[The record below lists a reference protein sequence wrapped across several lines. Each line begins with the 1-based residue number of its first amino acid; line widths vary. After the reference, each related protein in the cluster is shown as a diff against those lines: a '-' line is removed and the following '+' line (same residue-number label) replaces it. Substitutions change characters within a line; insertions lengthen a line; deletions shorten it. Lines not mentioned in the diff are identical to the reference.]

1 MEVLNLTDVDIK
13 IENIV
18 ASASIGKDID
28 LKEIESSNML
38 EGVSYNREQFPGLV
52 FKLKEPKTAALIFG
66 SGKLVCTGAKSI
78 DDSKLAIKR
87 TVDLMR
93 KVDTDI
99 PEEFEIKIQNI
110 VASANLE
117 STLNLEAVAL
127 ELEDT
132 EYEPEQFPG
141 LVYRLSDPK
150 VVLLLFGSGV
160 LLIKLVV
167 FDLDNVIIDGE
178 AIDEIGKLANVEDD
192 IAAITE
198 KAMQGEID
206 FETSIKDRVQLLEGT
221 SIEDIEKVADDL
233 PLMNGACKTIDCLK
247 EKDVDVAIISGS
259 FDVVADKVKDKLGV
273 ETVYTNSFTVED
285 GKLTGEV
292 TGPLVSGSKLD
303 VLKDHVEEAG
313 ITLDEVVAVGDGAND
328 ISMIESAGCG
338 IAFNAK
344 DSVKEIADIV
354 VDGKDLCKVL
364 DEILN
369 QLTTEEETE
378 TVDDEEAVEEV
389 EETEATEEAVEEE
402 AEEAVE
408 EEAEEA
414 VEEVEETE
422 DSEEAAEETEDAAET
437 EDKKEDKKEL
447 PKSEF
452 VLADTMEGVRKQ
464 KDEKEA
470 EISKVADEREEF
482 NKIAKEQRKI
492 RDELNASLK
501 ENLNK
506 AIEYRNERNEI
517 NKEVEAA
524 KKARNE
530 ANNKIKSL
538 EWSSGKRDKIKIENE
553 IKKIDKIIETR
564 VLDIKKENQLVKNA
578 NDLRKQL
585 MEIHEDES
593 VKTEAQELKKLSEE
607 EHEKVI
613 ALSEKAQEA
622 HEEMLTYFRKTDDI
636 RTAAD
641 EAHKKFI
648 EARKNASAKHEEFKA
663 ILSDIHVIN
672 KKLGSNKPK
681 KRKNDN
687 KGGSGSNKNREER
700 ERAEEIFAKFKQG
713 GKVSTEEILL
723 LQKYNIG

>member
-1 MEVLNLTDVDIK
+1 M
-13 IENIV
+13 
-18 ASASIGKDID
+18 
-28 LKEIESSNML
+28 
-38 EGVSYNREQFPGLV
+38 
-52 FKLKEPKTAALIFG
+52 
-66 SGKLVCTGAKSI
+66 
-78 DDSKLAIKR
+78 
-87 TVDLMR
+87 
-93 KVDTDI
+93 
-99 PEEFEIKIQNI
+99 
-110 VASANLE
+110 
-117 STLNLEAVAL
+117 
-127 ELEDT
+127 
-132 EYEPEQFPG
+132 
-141 LVYRLSDPK
+141 
-150 VVLLLFGSGV
+150 V

-178 AIDEIGKLANVEDD
+178 AIDEIGKLANVEDE
-192 IAAITE
+192 IAEITE

-206 FETSIKDRVQLLEGT
+206 FETSIKDRVKLLEGT
-221 SIEDIEKVADDL
+221 SIEEIEKVADEL
-233 PLMNGACKTIDCLK
+233 PLMPGAEETINALK
-247 EKDVDVAIISGS
+247 EKDLDVAIISGS
-259 FDVVADKVKDKLGV
+259 FDVVAEKVKDKLGV
-273 ETVYTNSFTVED
+273 DAVYTNSFTVED

-292 TGPLVSGSKLD
+292 TGPLVSGTKLD
-303 VLKDHVEEAG
+303 VLNDHVEKAG

-389 EETEATEEAVEEE
+389 EETEAT
-402 AEEAVE
+402 EEAVE

-530 ANNKIKSL
+530 ANNKIKNL
-538 EWSSGKRDKIKIENE
+538 EWNSGKRNKVKIENE

-593 VKTEAQELKKLSEE
+593 VKAEADELRKKSEE

-613 ALSEKAQEA
+613 ELSEKAQAA
-622 HEEMLTYFRKTDDI
+622 HEEMLKYFRKTDDI

-641 EAHKKFI
+641 EAHKNFV
-648 EARKNASAKHEEFKA
+648 EARRNASAKHEEFKD

-681 KRKNDN
+681 RRKSDN
-687 KGGSGSNKNREER
+687 KGSSGGNKNREEKQ
-700 ERAEEIFAKFKQG
+700 RAQEIFEKFKQG

>member
-1 MEVLNLTDVDIK
+1 M
-13 IENIV
+13 
-18 ASASIGKDID
+18 
-28 LKEIESSNML
+28 
-38 EGVSYNREQFPGLV
+38 
-52 FKLKEPKTAALIFG
+52 
-66 SGKLVCTGAKSI
+66 
-78 DDSKLAIKR
+78 
-87 TVDLMR
+87 
-93 KVDTDI
+93 
-99 PEEFEIKIQNI
+99 
-110 VASANLE
+110 
-117 STLNLEAVAL
+117 
-127 ELEDT
+127 
-132 EYEPEQFPG
+132 
-141 LVYRLSDPK
+141 
-150 VVLLLFGSGV
+150 V

-178 AIDEIGKLANVEDD
+178 AIDEIGKLANVEDE
-192 IAAITE
+192 IAEITE

-206 FETSIKDRVQLLEGT
+206 FETSIKDRVQLLEGI
-221 SIEDIEKVADDL
+221 SIEDIEKVADEL
-233 PLMNGACKTIDCLK
+233 PLMDGASETIARLK
-247 EKDVDVAIISGS
+247 DEDVDVAIISGS
-259 FDVVADKVKDKLGV
+259 FDIVAEKIKEKLGID
-273 ETVYTNSFTVED
+273 TVYTNSFTVED

-303 VLKDHVEEAG
+303 VLKDHVEKAG
-313 ITLDEVVAVGDGAND
+313 IALDEVIAVGDGAND

-344 DSVKEIADIV
+344 DSVKEIADII
-354 VDGKDLCKVL
+354 VDEKDLTKVL
-364 DEILN
+364 DEINN
-369 QLTTEEETE
+369 QLTTDDAEEETVE
-378 TVDDEEAVEEV
+378 IEEVEVTEDAVEVEEV
-389 EETEATEEAVEEE
+389 EVTGDGVE
-402 AEEAVE
+402 
-408 EEAEEA
+408 
-414 VEEVEETE
+414 VEEVVV
-422 DSEEAAEETEDAAET
+422 SEEADEAD
-437 EDKKEDKKEL
+437 DKKADKEL
-447 PKSEF
+447 PESDF

-470 EISKVADEREEF
+470 EISKIAEEREEY

-517 NKEVEAA
+517 NKAVEAA

-530 ANNKIKSL
+530 ANNKIKNL

-593 VKTEAQELKKLSEE
+593 VKGEAEELKKISEE

-613 ALSEKAQEA
+613 ALSEQAQEA
-622 HEEMLTYFRKTDDI
+622 HEEMLKYFRKTDDI

-641 EAHKKFI
+641 EAHKQFI

-663 ILSDIHVIN
+663 TLSDIHVIN

-681 KRKNDN
+681 RRKSDN
-687 KGGSGSNKNREER
+687 KGSSGANKNREEK
-700 ERAEEIFAKFKQG
+700 ERAEEIFEKFKNG

>member
-1 MEVLNLTDVDIK
+1 M
-13 IENIV
+13 
-18 ASASIGKDID
+18 
-28 LKEIESSNML
+28 
-38 EGVSYNREQFPGLV
+38 
-52 FKLKEPKTAALIFG
+52 
-66 SGKLVCTGAKSI
+66 
-78 DDSKLAIKR
+78 
-87 TVDLMR
+87 
-93 KVDTDI
+93 
-99 PEEFEIKIQNI
+99 
-110 VASANLE
+110 
-117 STLNLEAVAL
+117 
-127 ELEDT
+127 
-132 EYEPEQFPG
+132 
-141 LVYRLSDPK
+141 
-150 VVLLLFGSGV
+150 
-160 LLIKLVV
+160 IKLVV

-192 IAAITE
+192 IAEITE

-221 SIEDIEKVADDL
+221 SIEEIEKVAEDL
-233 PLMNGACKTIDCLK
+233 PLMPGACETVKCLK
-247 EKDVDVAIISGS
+247 DKGVDVAIISGS
-259 FDVVADKVKDKLGV
+259 FDVVADKVSDKLGV
-273 ETVYTNSFTVED
+273 DTVYTNSFTVED

-344 DSVKEIADIV
+344 DSVKEIADV
-354 VDGKDLCKVL
+354 VVEEKDLCKVL
-364 DEILN
+364 CEICN
-369 QLTTEEETE
+369 QLTTDDAEEETVE
-378 TVDDEEAVEEV
+378 EEV
-389 EETEATEEAVEEE
+389 EAQEAESDAETEEEVQEVEAEEEAAEDEVAEAEE
-402 AEEAVE
+402 AEEEADAPEETEEAEAE
-408 EEAEEA
+408 EEAPEE
-414 VEEVEETE
+414 
-422 DSEEAAEETEDAAET
+422 
-437 EDKKEDKKEL
+437 K
-447 PKSEF
+447 PEF

-470 EISKVADEREEF
+470 EIAKVAEEREEF
-482 NKIAKEQRKI
+482 NKTAREQRKI

-538 EWSSGKRDKIKIENE
+538 EWNSGKRNKVKIENE

-593 VKTEAQELKKLSEE
+593 VKAEADELRKQSEE

-613 ALSEKAQEA
+613 ELSEKAQAA
-622 HEEMLTYFRKTDDI
+622 HEEMLKYFRKTDDI

-641 EAHKKFI
+641 EAHKNFV
-648 EARKNASAKHEEFKA
+648 EARRNASAKHEEFKA

-681 KRKNDN
+681 RRKSDN
-687 KGGSGSNKNREER
+687 KGSSGGNKNREER
-700 ERAEEIFAKFKQG
+700 QRAQEIFDKFKQG

>member
-1 MEVLNLTDVDIK
+1 M
-13 IENIV
+13 
-18 ASASIGKDID
+18 
-28 LKEIESSNML
+28 
-38 EGVSYNREQFPGLV
+38 
-52 FKLKEPKTAALIFG
+52 
-66 SGKLVCTGAKSI
+66 
-78 DDSKLAIKR
+78 
-87 TVDLMR
+87 
-93 KVDTDI
+93 
-99 PEEFEIKIQNI
+99 
-110 VASANLE
+110 
-117 STLNLEAVAL
+117 
-127 ELEDT
+127 
-132 EYEPEQFPG
+132 
-141 LVYRLSDPK
+141 
-150 VVLLLFGSGV
+150 
-160 LLIKLVV
+160 IKLVV

-178 AIDEIGKLANVEDD
+178 AIDEIGKLANVEDE
-192 IAAITE
+192 IAEITE

-206 FETSIKDRVQLLEGT
+206 FETSIKDRVKLLEGT
-221 SIEDIEKVADDL
+221 SIEEIEKVADEL
-233 PLMNGACKTIDCLK
+233 PLMPGAEETINALK
-247 EKDVDVAIISGS
+247 EKDLDVAIISGS
-259 FDVVADKVKDKLGV
+259 FDVVAEKVKDKLGV
-273 ETVYTNSFTVED
+273 DAVYTNSFSVED

-303 VLKDHVEEAG
+303 VLKDHVEKAE
-313 ITLDEVVAVGDGAND
+313 ITLDDVVAVGDGAND

-354 VDGKDLCKVL
+354 VEEKDLTKVL
-364 DEILN
+364 DEIVN
-369 QLTTEEETE
+369 QLTTDDAETE
-378 TVDDEEAVEEV
+378 TV
-389 EETEATEEAVEEE
+389 EEE
-402 AEEAVE
+402 AQEAEEEVVEDAAE
-408 EEAEEA
+408 EEAQEA
-414 VEEVEETE
+414 EEEVV
-422 DSEEAAEETEDAAET
+422 EEAAEEEAQEEKPKKA
-437 EDKKEDKKEL
+437 DKGL
-447 PKSEF
+447 PKSDF

-470 EISKVADEREEF
+470 EISKVAEEREEY

-517 NKEVEAA
+517 NKAVEAA
-524 KKARNE
+524 KKARND
-530 ANNKIKSL
+530 ANNKIKNL

-585 MEIHEDES
+585 MDIHEDES
-593 VKTEAQELKKLSEE
+593 VKSEAQELKKLSEE

-613 ALSEKAQEA
+613 ELSEKAQTA
-622 HEEMLTYFRKTDDI
+622 HEEMLKYFRKTDDI

-672 KKLGSNKPK
+672 KKLGSNKPRR
-681 KRKNDN
+681 RKSEN
-687 KGGSGSNKNREER
+687 KSSSGGNKNREEK
-700 ERAEEIFAKFKQG
+700 ERAEEIFEKFKQG

>member
-1 MEVLNLTDVDIK
+1 V
-13 IENIV
+13 
-18 ASASIGKDID
+18 
-28 LKEIESSNML
+28 
-38 EGVSYNREQFPGLV
+38 
-52 FKLKEPKTAALIFG
+52 
-66 SGKLVCTGAKSI
+66 
-78 DDSKLAIKR
+78 
-87 TVDLMR
+87 
-93 KVDTDI
+93 
-99 PEEFEIKIQNI
+99 
-110 VASANLE
+110 
-117 STLNLEAVAL
+117 
-127 ELEDT
+127 
-132 EYEPEQFPG
+132 
-141 LVYRLSDPK
+141 
-150 VVLLLFGSGV
+150 V

-178 AIDEIGKLANVEDD
+178 AIDEIGKLANVEED

-221 SIEDIEKVADDL
+221 SIEDIEKVADEL
-233 PLMNGACKTIDCLK
+233 PLMPGACKTIKCLK
-247 EKDVDVAIISGS
+247 DKDVDVAIISGS

-273 ETVYTNSFTVED
+273 DTVYTNSFTVED

-292 TGPLVSGSKLD
+292 TGPLVSGTKLD

-344 DSVKEIADIV
+344 DSVKEIADVV
-354 VDGKDLCKVL
+354 VDEKDLCKVL
-364 DEILN
+364 CEILN
-369 QLTTEEETE
+369 QLTTDDAETE
-378 TVDDEEAVEEV
+378 TVEEEAQ
-389 EETEATEEAVEEE
+389 E
-402 AEEAVE
+402 AEEAETVE
-408 EEAEEA
+408 AEAEETA
-414 VEEVEETE
+414 
-422 DSEEAAEETEDAAET
+422 DAETEDAEEAKEAEKA
-437 EDKKEDKKEL
+437 EDKKADKGL
-447 PKSEF
+447 PKSDF

-517 NKEVEAA
+517 NKQVEEA

-593 VKTEAQELKKLSEE
+593 VKGEAQELKKVSEE

-613 ALSEKAQEA
+613 TLSEKAQAA

-687 KGGSGSNKNREER
+687 KPSGGANKNREEK

>member
-1 MEVLNLTDVDIK
+1 M
-13 IENIV
+13 
-18 ASASIGKDID
+18 
-28 LKEIESSNML
+28 
-38 EGVSYNREQFPGLV
+38 
-52 FKLKEPKTAALIFG
+52 
-66 SGKLVCTGAKSI
+66 
-78 DDSKLAIKR
+78 
-87 TVDLMR
+87 
-93 KVDTDI
+93 
-99 PEEFEIKIQNI
+99 
-110 VASANLE
+110 
-117 STLNLEAVAL
+117 
-127 ELEDT
+127 
-132 EYEPEQFPG
+132 
-141 LVYRLSDPK
+141 
-150 VVLLLFGSGV
+150 V

-178 AIDEIGKLANVEDD
+178 AIDEIGKLANVEED
-192 IAAITE
+192 IAEITE

-221 SIEDIEKVADDL
+221 SIEDIEKVAEDL
-233 PLMNGACKTIDCLK
+233 PLMPGACKTINCLK
-247 EKDVDVAIISGS
+247 DKDVDVAIISGS
-259 FDVVADKVKDKLGV
+259 FDVVADKIKDKLGV

-292 TGPLVSGSKLD
+292 TGPLVSRSKLD

-354 VDGKDLCKVL
+354 VEEKDLCKVL
-364 DEILN
+364 CEILN

-378 TVDDEEAVEEV
+378 AVDDEETEDAVEAEDAV
-389 EETEATEEAVEEE
+389 EETEAEEVDETEASEE
-402 AEEAVE
+402 AETTE
-408 EEAEEA
+408 ESEES
-414 VEEVEETE
+414 EEVEEAE
-422 DSEEAAEETEDAAET
+422 ASEEAETAEETEEVEEAEAAES
-437 EDKKEDKKEL
+437 EDKKENKKEL
-447 PKSEF
+447 PKSDF

-482 NKIAKEQRKI
+482 NRIAKEQRKI

-506 AIEYRNERNEI
+506 AIEFRNERNEI
-517 NKEVEAA
+517 NKQVEAA

-530 ANNKIKSL
+530 ANNKIKNL

-613 ALSEKAQEA
+613 TLSEKAQEA

-681 KRKNDN
+681 KRKSDN
-687 KGGSGSNKNREER
+687 KGGAGANKNREEK

>member
-1 MEVLNLTDVDIK
+1 M
-13 IENIV
+13 
-18 ASASIGKDID
+18 
-28 LKEIESSNML
+28 
-38 EGVSYNREQFPGLV
+38 
-52 FKLKEPKTAALIFG
+52 
-66 SGKLVCTGAKSI
+66 
-78 DDSKLAIKR
+78 
-87 TVDLMR
+87 
-93 KVDTDI
+93 
-99 PEEFEIKIQNI
+99 
-110 VASANLE
+110 
-117 STLNLEAVAL
+117 
-127 ELEDT
+127 
-132 EYEPEQFPG
+132 
-141 LVYRLSDPK
+141 
-150 VVLLLFGSGV
+150 V

-178 AIDEIGKLANVEDD
+178 AIDEIGKLANVEDE
-192 IAAITE
+192 IAEITE

-206 FETSIKDRVQLLEGT
+206 FETSIKDRVKLLEGT
-221 SIEDIEKVADDL
+221 SIEEIEKVADEL
-233 PLMNGACKTIDCLK
+233 PLMPGAEETINTLK
-247 EKDVDVAIISGS
+247 EKDLDVAIISGS
-259 FDVVADKVKDKLGV
+259 FDVVAEKVKDKLGV
-273 ETVYTNSFTVED
+273 DAVYTNSFSVED

-303 VLKDHVEEAG
+303 VLKDHVEKAE
-313 ITLDEVVAVGDGAND
+313 ITLDDVVAVGDGAND

-354 VDGKDLCKVL
+354 VEEKDLTKVL
-364 DEILN
+364 DEIVN
-369 QLTTEEETE
+369 QLTTDDAETE
-378 TVDDEEAVEEV
+378 TV
-389 EETEATEEAVEEE
+389 EEE
-402 AEEAVE
+402 AQ
-408 EEAEEA
+408 EAEEEKPKKA
-414 VEEVEETE
+414 
-422 DSEEAAEETEDAAET
+422 
-437 EDKKEDKKEL
+437 DKGL
-447 PKSEF
+447 PKSDF

-517 NKEVEAA
+517 NKQVEEA

-538 EWSSGKRDKIKIENE
+538 EWSSGKRNKIKIENE

-593 VKTEAQELKKLSEE
+593 VKNEAQELKKLSEE

-613 ALSEKAQEA
+613 ALSEQAQAA

-687 KGGSGSNKNREER
+687 KSSGGSNKNREEKQ
-700 ERAEEIFAKFKQG
+700 RAEEIFEKFKNG

>member
-1 MEVLNLTDVDIK
+1 M
-13 IENIV
+13 
-18 ASASIGKDID
+18 
-28 LKEIESSNML
+28 
-38 EGVSYNREQFPGLV
+38 
-52 FKLKEPKTAALIFG
+52 
-66 SGKLVCTGAKSI
+66 
-78 DDSKLAIKR
+78 
-87 TVDLMR
+87 
-93 KVDTDI
+93 
-99 PEEFEIKIQNI
+99 
-110 VASANLE
+110 
-117 STLNLEAVAL
+117 
-127 ELEDT
+127 
-132 EYEPEQFPG
+132 
-141 LVYRLSDPK
+141 
-150 VVLLLFGSGV
+150 
-160 LLIKLVV
+160 IKLVV

-192 IAAITE
+192 IAEITE

-221 SIEDIEKVADDL
+221 SIEDIEKLADDL
-233 PLMNGACKTIDCLK
+233 PLMAGAEETINGLK
-247 EKDVDVAIISGS
+247 ENDIDVAIISGS
-259 FDVVADKVKDKLGV
+259 FDVVAEKVQEKLGV
-273 ETVYTNSFTVED
+273 DTVYTNSFTVED

-313 ITLDEVVAVGDGAND
+313 IALEDVVAVGDGAND

-344 DSVKEIADIV
+344 DSVKEIADVV
-354 VDGKDLCKVL
+354 VDEKDLTKVL

-369 QLTTEEETE
+369 QLTTDEAEEETVE
-378 TVDDEEAVEEV
+378 DEQEEAQEAEEEV
-389 EETEATEEAVEEE
+389 AE

-408 EEAEEA
+408 EDAEEEEA
-414 VEEVEETE
+414 PEDAEEVEEAE
-422 DSEEAAEETEDAAET
+422 EEPAEEEAP
-437 EDKKEDKKEL
+437 KK
-447 PKSEF
+447 EF

-470 EISKVADEREEF
+470 EISIVADEREEF
-482 NKIAKEQRKI
+482 NKIAREQRKI

-517 NKEVEAA
+517 NKQVEEA

-530 ANNKIKSL
+530 ANAKIKNL
-538 EWSSGKRDKIKIENE
+538 EWNSGKRNKIKIENE

-585 MEIHEDES
+585 MEIHEDEAA
-593 VKTEAQELKKLSEE
+593 KGEAEELKKVSEE

-613 ALSEKAQEA
+613 ELSEKAQAA
-622 HEEMLTYFRKTDDI
+622 HEEMLKYFRKTDDI

-648 EARKNASAKHEEFKA
+648 EARRNASEKHEEFKA

-681 KRKNDN
+681 RRKSDN
-687 KGGSGSNKNREER
+687 KGSSGANKNREEKQ
-700 ERAEEIFAKFKQG
+700 RAEEIFEKFKQG

-723 LQKYNIG
+723 LQKYNIR

>member
-1 MEVLNLTDVDIK
+1 M
-13 IENIV
+13 
-18 ASASIGKDID
+18 
-28 LKEIESSNML
+28 
-38 EGVSYNREQFPGLV
+38 
-52 FKLKEPKTAALIFG
+52 
-66 SGKLVCTGAKSI
+66 
-78 DDSKLAIKR
+78 
-87 TVDLMR
+87 
-93 KVDTDI
+93 
-99 PEEFEIKIQNI
+99 
-110 VASANLE
+110 
-117 STLNLEAVAL
+117 
-127 ELEDT
+127 
-132 EYEPEQFPG
+132 
-141 LVYRLSDPK
+141 
-150 VVLLLFGSGV
+150 
-160 LLIKLVV
+160 IKLVV

-192 IAAITE
+192 IAEITE

-233 PLMNGACKTIDCLK
+233 PLMPGACKTIKCLK
-247 EKDVDVAIISGS
+247 DKGVDVAIISGS
-259 FDVVADKVKDKLGV
+259 FDVVADKVTDKLGV
-273 ETVYTNSFTVED
+273 DTVYTNSFTVED

-354 VDGKDLCKVL
+354 VEEKDLCKVL
-364 DEILN
+364 CEIID
-369 QLTTEEETE
+369 QLTTDDAEEET
-378 TVDDEEAVEEV
+378 VEEV
-389 EETEATEEAVEEE
+389 EAQEAEDVAEEEVQDAEAVEDEAETEEAAEEEE
-402 AEEAVE
+402 AEEA
-408 EEAEEA
+408 
-414 VEEVEETE
+414 EV
-422 DSEEAAEETEDAAET
+422 EEAAEEDEAEDAAE
-437 EDKKEDKKEL
+437 EAEEEK
-447 PKSEF
+447 PEF
-452 VLADTMEGVRKQ
+452 VLADTIEGVRKQ

-470 EISKVADEREEF
+470 EIAKVAEEREEF
-482 NKIAKEQRKI
+482 NKTAREQRKI

-524 KKARNE
+524 KKARND

-538 EWSSGKRDKIKIENE
+538 EWNSGKRNKVKIENE

-593 VKTEAQELKKLSEE
+593 VKAEADELRKKSEE

-613 ALSEKAQEA
+613 ELSEKAQAA
-622 HEEMLTYFRKTDDI
+622 HEEMLKYFRKTDDI

-641 EAHKKFI
+641 EAHKNFI
-648 EARKNASAKHEEFKA
+648 EARRNASAKHEEFKE

-681 KRKNDN
+681 RRKSDN
-687 KGGSGSNKNREER
+687 KGSSGSNKNREEKQ
-700 ERAEEIFAKFKQG
+700 RAQEIFEKFKQG

>member
-1 MEVLNLTDVDIK
+1 M
-13 IENIV
+13 
-18 ASASIGKDID
+18 
-28 LKEIESSNML
+28 
-38 EGVSYNREQFPGLV
+38 
-52 FKLKEPKTAALIFG
+52 
-66 SGKLVCTGAKSI
+66 
-78 DDSKLAIKR
+78 
-87 TVDLMR
+87 
-93 KVDTDI
+93 
-99 PEEFEIKIQNI
+99 
-110 VASANLE
+110 
-117 STLNLEAVAL
+117 
-127 ELEDT
+127 
-132 EYEPEQFPG
+132 
-141 LVYRLSDPK
+141 
-150 VVLLLFGSGV
+150 
-160 LLIKLVV
+160 IKLVV

-221 SIEDIEKVADDL
+221 SIEDIEKLADEL
-233 PLMNGACKTIDCLK
+233 PLMPGACKTINCLK

-273 ETVYTNSFTVED
+273 DTVYTNSFTVED

-292 TGPLVSGSKLD
+292 TGPLVSGNKLD
-303 VLKDHVEEAG
+303 VLKDHVEKAG
-313 ITLDEVVAVGDGAND
+313 IALENVVAVGDGAND

-344 DSVKEIADIV
+344 DSVKEIADV
-354 VDGKDLCKVL
+354 VVEEKDLCKVL
-364 DEILN
+364 CEILN
-369 QLTTEEETE
+369 QLTTE
-378 TVDDEEAVEEV
+378 TVEDEIEEATEEEASEEEV
-389 EETEATEEAVEEE
+389 VAEAAEEEATEEAVEEE
-402 AEEAVE
+402 ATEEVADETVE
-408 EEAEEA
+408 EEASEEEA
-414 VEEVEETE
+414 TEEVAEEEAT
-422 DSEEAAEETEDAAET
+422 EEAAEEEAP
-437 EDKKEDKKEL
+437 KE
-447 PKSEF
+447 EF
-452 VLADTMEGVRKQ
+452 VLADTMEGVRRQ

-470 EISKVADEREEF
+470 EIAKVAEEREEF
-482 NKIAKEQRKI
+482 NKTAREQRKI

-506 AIEYRNERNEI
+506 AIEFRNERNEI
-517 NKEVEAA
+517 NKQVEEA

-530 ANNKIKSL
+530 ANAKIKNL
-538 EWSSGKRDKIKIENE
+538 EWNSGKRNKIKIENE

-585 MEIHEDES
+585 MEIHEDEAA
-593 VKTEAQELKKLSEE
+593 KGEAEELKKVSEE

-613 ALSEKAQEA
+613 ELSEKAQAA
-622 HEEMLTYFRKTDDI
+622 HEEMLKYFRKTDDI

-648 EARKNASAKHEEFKA
+648 EARRNASEKHEEFKA

-681 KRKNDN
+681 RRKSDN
-687 KGGSGSNKNREER
+687 KGSSGSNKNREER
-700 ERAEEIFAKFKQG
+700 QRAQEIFEKFKQG

>member
-1 MEVLNLTDVDIK
+1 M
-13 IENIV
+13 
-18 ASASIGKDID
+18 
-28 LKEIESSNML
+28 
-38 EGVSYNREQFPGLV
+38 
-52 FKLKEPKTAALIFG
+52 
-66 SGKLVCTGAKSI
+66 
-78 DDSKLAIKR
+78 
-87 TVDLMR
+87 
-93 KVDTDI
+93 
-99 PEEFEIKIQNI
+99 
-110 VASANLE
+110 
-117 STLNLEAVAL
+117 
-127 ELEDT
+127 
-132 EYEPEQFPG
+132 
-141 LVYRLSDPK
+141 
-150 VVLLLFGSGV
+150 
-160 LLIKLVV
+160 IKLVV

-178 AIDEIGKLANVEDD
+178 AIDEIGKLANVEEE
-192 IAAITE
+192 IAEITE

-233 PLMNGACKTIDCLK
+233 PLMPGACKTINCLK

-273 ETVYTNSFTVED
+273 DTVYTNSFTVED

-292 TGPLVSGSKLD
+292 TGPLVSGNKLD
-303 VLKDHVEEAG
+303 VLKDHVEKAG
-313 ITLDEVVAVGDGAND
+313 IALENVVAVGDGAND

-354 VDGKDLCKVL
+354 VEEKDLCKVL

-369 QLTTEEETE
+369 QLTTE
-378 TVDDEEAVEEV
+378 TVEDEIEEATEEEASEEEV
-389 EETEATEEAVEEE
+389 VAEAAEEEATEEAVEEE
-402 AEEAVE
+402 ATEEVADETVE
-408 EEAEEA
+408 EEASEEEA
-414 VEEVEETE
+414 TEEVAEEEAT
-422 DSEEAAEETEDAAET
+422 EEAAEEAP
-437 EDKKEDKKEL
+437 KE
-447 PKSEF
+447 EF
-452 VLADTMEGVRKQ
+452 VLADTMEGVRRQ

-470 EISKVADEREEF
+470 EIAKVAEEREEF
-482 NKIAKEQRKI
+482 NKTAREQRKI

-506 AIEYRNERNEI
+506 AIEFRNERNEI
-517 NKEVEAA
+517 NKQVEEA

-530 ANNKIKSL
+530 ANAKIKSL
-538 EWSSGKRDKIKIENE
+538 EWNSGKRNKIKIENE

-585 MEIHEDES
+585 MEIHEDEAA
-593 VKTEAQELKKLSEE
+593 KGEAEELKKVSEE
-607 EHEKVI
+607 QHEKVI
-613 ALSEKAQEA
+613 ELSEKAQAA
-622 HEEMLTYFRKTDDI
+622 HEEMLKYFRKTDDI

-648 EARKNASAKHEEFKA
+648 EARRNASEKHEEFKA

-681 KRKNDN
+681 RRKSDN
-687 KGGSGSNKNREER
+687 KGSSGSNKNREER
-700 ERAEEIFAKFKQG
+700 QRAQEIFEKFKQG

>member
-1 MEVLNLTDVDIK
+1 M
-13 IENIV
+13 
-18 ASASIGKDID
+18 
-28 LKEIESSNML
+28 
-38 EGVSYNREQFPGLV
+38 
-52 FKLKEPKTAALIFG
+52 
-66 SGKLVCTGAKSI
+66 
-78 DDSKLAIKR
+78 
-87 TVDLMR
+87 
-93 KVDTDI
+93 
-99 PEEFEIKIQNI
+99 
-110 VASANLE
+110 
-117 STLNLEAVAL
+117 
-127 ELEDT
+127 
-132 EYEPEQFPG
+132 
-141 LVYRLSDPK
+141 
-150 VVLLLFGSGV
+150 
-160 LLIKLVV
+160 IKLVV

-233 PLMNGACKTIDCLK
+233 PLMNGACKTIECLK

-273 ETVYTNSFTVED
+273 DTVYTNSFTVED

-292 TGPLVSGSKLD
+292 TGPLVSGTKLD
-303 VLKDHVEEAG
+303 VLKDHVEKAG

-344 DSVKEIADIV
+344 DSVKEIADV
-354 VDGKDLCKVL
+354 VVEEKDLCKVL
-364 DEILN
+364 SEICN
-369 QLTTEEETE
+369 QLTTDDAEEETVE
-378 TVDDEEAVEEV
+378 EEV
-389 EETEATEEAVEEE
+389 EAQEAEDDAETE
-402 AEEAVE
+402 
-408 EEAEEA
+408 
-414 VEEVEETE
+414 EEVQEVEAAE
-422 DSEEAAEETEDAAET
+422 EEAAEEEAEA
-437 EDKKEDKKEL
+437 EEAEEEPAEEEAPAEK
-447 PKSEF
+447 PEF

-470 EISKVADEREEF
+470 EIAKVAEEREEF
-482 NKIAKEQRKI
+482 NKIAREQRKI

-517 NKEVEAA
+517 NKEVETA

-530 ANNKIKSL
+530 ANNKIKNL
-538 EWSSGKRDKIKIENE
+538 EWNSGKRNKVKIENE

-593 VKTEAQELKKLSEE
+593 VKAEADELRKKSEE

-613 ALSEKAQEA
+613 ELSEKAQAA
-622 HEEMLTYFRKTDDI
+622 HEEMLKYFRKTDDI

-641 EAHKKFI
+641 EAHKNFV
-648 EARKNASAKHEEFKA
+648 EARRNASAKHEEFKE

-681 KRKNDN
+681 RRKSDN
-687 KGGSGSNKNREER
+687 KGSSGGNKNREEKQ
-700 ERAEEIFAKFKQG
+700 RAQEIFEKFKQG

>member
-1 MEVLNLTDVDIK
+1 M
-13 IENIV
+13 
-18 ASASIGKDID
+18 
-28 LKEIESSNML
+28 
-38 EGVSYNREQFPGLV
+38 
-52 FKLKEPKTAALIFG
+52 
-66 SGKLVCTGAKSI
+66 
-78 DDSKLAIKR
+78 
-87 TVDLMR
+87 
-93 KVDTDI
+93 
-99 PEEFEIKIQNI
+99 
-110 VASANLE
+110 
-117 STLNLEAVAL
+117 
-127 ELEDT
+127 
-132 EYEPEQFPG
+132 
-141 LVYRLSDPK
+141 
-150 VVLLLFGSGV
+150 V

-221 SIEDIEKVADDL
+221 SIEDIEKVADEL
-233 PLMNGACKTIDCLK
+233 PLMPGACKTIKCLK
-247 EKDVDVAIISGS
+247 DKDVDVAIISGS

-273 ETVYTNSFTVED
+273 DTVYTNSFTVED

-292 TGPLVSGSKLD
+292 TGPLVSGTKLD

-344 DSVKEIADIV
+344 DSVKEIADVV
-354 VDGKDLCKVL
+354 VDEKDLCKVL
-364 DEILN
+364 CEILN
-369 QLTTEEETE
+369 QLTTDDAETE
-378 TVDDEEAVEEV
+378 T
-389 EETEATEEAVEEE
+389 VEEE
-402 AEEAVE
+402 AEEAETVE
-408 EEAEEA
+408 AEAEETA
-414 VEEVEETE
+414 
-422 DSEEAAEETEDAAET
+422 DAETEDAEEAKEAEKA
-437 EDKKEDKKEL
+437 EDKKADKGL
-447 PKSEF
+447 PKSDF

-517 NKEVEAA
+517 NKQVEEA

-593 VKTEAQELKKLSEE
+593 VKGEAQELKKLSEE

-613 ALSEKAQEA
+613 TLSEKAQAA

-672 KKLGSNKPK
+672 KKLGSNKPR

-687 KGGSGSNKNREER
+687 KPSGGANKNREEK

>member
-1 MEVLNLTDVDIK
+1 M
-13 IENIV
+13 
-18 ASASIGKDID
+18 
-28 LKEIESSNML
+28 
-38 EGVSYNREQFPGLV
+38 
-52 FKLKEPKTAALIFG
+52 
-66 SGKLVCTGAKSI
+66 
-78 DDSKLAIKR
+78 
-87 TVDLMR
+87 
-93 KVDTDI
+93 
-99 PEEFEIKIQNI
+99 
-110 VASANLE
+110 
-117 STLNLEAVAL
+117 
-127 ELEDT
+127 
-132 EYEPEQFPG
+132 
-141 LVYRLSDPK
+141 
-150 VVLLLFGSGV
+150 V

-178 AIDEIGKLANVEDD
+178 AIDEIGKLANVEED
-192 IAAITE
+192 IAEITE

-221 SIEDIEKVADDL
+221 SIEDIEKVACDL
-233 PLMNGACKTIDCLK
+233 PLMPGAEKTIKCLK
-247 EKDVDVAIISGS
+247 DKDVDVAIISGS
-259 FDVVADKVKDKLGV
+259 FDVVADKIKDKLGV

-344 DSVKEIADIV
+344 DSVKEIADV
-354 VDGKDLCKVL
+354 VIEEKDLCKVL
-364 DEILN
+364 CEILN
-369 QLTTEEETE
+369 QLTTDDAETE
-378 TVDDEEAVEEV
+378 TVEEENAEEAEAVEAETEEV
-389 EETEATEEAVEEE
+389 EEAEAEPDVEEEVAEETEAEEVEEAEPAEEEADAEE
-402 AEEAVE
+402 AEE
-408 EEAEEA
+408 
-414 VEEVEETE
+414 
-422 DSEEAAEETEDAAET
+422 EAAQEEKPKKAKSKKA
-437 EDKKEDKKEL
+437 DKGL
-447 PKSEF
+447 PKSNF

-470 EISKVADEREEF
+470 EISKVADEREEY
-482 NKIAKEQRKI
+482 NRIAKEQRKI

-517 NKEVEAA
+517 NKAVEAA
-524 KKARNE
+524 KKARND
-530 ANNKIKSL
+530 ANNKIKNL

-593 VKTEAQELKKLSEE
+593 VKNEAQELKKLSEE

-613 ALSEKAQEA
+613 ELSEKAQAA

-648 EARKNASAKHEEFKA
+648 EARKNASAKHEEFKV

-681 KRKNDN
+681 RRKSDN
-687 KGGSGSNKNREER
+687 KSSGGANKNREEK
-700 ERAEEIFAKFKQG
+700 ERAEEIFEKFKQG

>member
-1 MEVLNLTDVDIK
+1 
-13 IENIV
+13 
-18 ASASIGKDID
+18 
-28 LKEIESSNML
+28 
-38 EGVSYNREQFPGLV
+38 
-52 FKLKEPKTAALIFG
+52 
-66 SGKLVCTGAKSI
+66 
-78 DDSKLAIKR
+78 
-87 TVDLMR
+87 
-93 KVDTDI
+93 
-99 PEEFEIKIQNI
+99 
-110 VASANLE
+110 
-117 STLNLEAVAL
+117 
-127 ELEDT
+127 
-132 EYEPEQFPG
+132 
-141 LVYRLSDPK
+141 
-150 VVLLLFGSGV
+150 
-160 LLIKLVV
+160 
-167 FDLDNVIIDGE
+167 
-178 AIDEIGKLANVEDD
+178 
-192 IAAITE
+192 
-198 KAMQGEID
+198 MQGEID

-221 SIEDIEKVADDL
+221 SIEEIQKVASEL
-233 PLMNGACKTIDCLK
+233 PLMPGAEKTINDLK
-247 EKDVDVAIISGS
+247 ENDVDVAIISGS
-259 FDVVADKVKDKLGV
+259 FDVVADEIKDKLGV

-303 VLKDHVEEAG
+303 VLKDHVENAG
-313 ITLDEVVAVGDGAND
+313 IALDEVVAVGDGAND

-344 DSVKEIADIV
+344 DSVKEIADV
-354 VDGKDLCKVL
+354 VVEEKDLTKVL

-369 QLTTEEETE
+369 QLTTDDAEEETVE
-378 TVDDEEAVEEV
+378 EVEDEASEEAEAVEEV
-389 EETEATEEAVEEE
+389 AEAEAEVEEDEAEEAADEEEAEEEASEEE
-402 AEEAVE
+402 AEEAAE
-408 EEAEEA
+408 EEAE
-414 VEEVEETE
+414 T
-422 DSEEAAEETEDAAET
+422 EEA
-437 EDKKEDKKEL
+437 
-447 PKSEF
+447 PKHEF

-482 NKIAKEQRKI
+482 NKIAREQRKI
-492 RDELNASLK
+492 RDELNSSLK

-506 AIEYRNERNEI
+506 AIEFRNERNEI

-524 KKARNE
+524 KKARND

-538 EWSSGKRDKIKIENE
+538 EWNSGKRNKVRIENE

-593 VKTEAQELKKLSEE
+593 VKAEADELKKVSEQ

-613 ALSEKAQEA
+613 ELSEKAQAA
-622 HEEMLTYFRKTDDI
+622 HEEMLKYFRKTDDI

-648 EARKNASAKHEEFKA
+648 EARRNASDKHEEFKT

-681 KRKNDN
+681 RRKSDN
-687 KGGSGSNKNREER
+687 KGSSGANKNREEKQ
-700 ERAEEIFAKFKQG
+700 RAQEIFEKFKQG

>member
-1 MEVLNLTDVDIK
+1 M
-13 IENIV
+13 
-18 ASASIGKDID
+18 
-28 LKEIESSNML
+28 
-38 EGVSYNREQFPGLV
+38 
-52 FKLKEPKTAALIFG
+52 
-66 SGKLVCTGAKSI
+66 
-78 DDSKLAIKR
+78 
-87 TVDLMR
+87 
-93 KVDTDI
+93 
-99 PEEFEIKIQNI
+99 
-110 VASANLE
+110 
-117 STLNLEAVAL
+117 
-127 ELEDT
+127 
-132 EYEPEQFPG
+132 
-141 LVYRLSDPK
+141 
-150 VVLLLFGSGV
+150 V

-178 AIDEIGKLANVEDD
+178 AIDEIGKLANVEDE
-192 IAAITE
+192 IAEITE

-206 FETSIKDRVQLLEGT
+206 FETSIKDRVKLLEGT
-221 SIEDIEKVADDL
+221 SIEEIEKVADEL
-233 PLMNGACKTIDCLK
+233 PLMPGAEETINTLK
-247 EKDVDVAIISGS
+247 EKDLDVAIISGS
-259 FDVVADKVKDKLGV
+259 FDVVAEKIKDKLGV
-273 ETVYTNSFTVED
+273 DAVYTNSFSVED

-303 VLKDHVEEAG
+303 VLNDHVEKAG
-313 ITLDEVVAVGDGAND
+313 ITLDDVVAVGDGAND

-354 VDGKDLCKVL
+354 VEEKDLTKVL
-364 DEILN
+364 DEIVN
-369 QLTTEEETE
+369 QLTTDDAETE
-378 TVDDEEAVEEV
+378 TV
-389 EETEATEEAVEEE
+389 EEE
-402 AEEAVE
+402 AQ
-408 EEAEEA
+408 EAEE
-414 VEEVEETE
+414 EVV
-422 DSEEAAEETEDAAET
+422 EEAAEEEAQEAENAEDAEEEVVEEAAE
-437 EDKKEDKKEL
+437 EESQEAEEEKPKKADKGL
-447 PKSEF
+447 PKSDF

-470 EISKVADEREEF
+470 EISKVAEEREEY
-482 NKIAKEQRKI
+482 NRIAKEQRKI

-517 NKEVEAA
+517 NKAVEAA
-524 KKARNE
+524 KKARND
-530 ANNKIKSL
+530 ANNKIKNL

-585 MEIHEDES
+585 MDIHEDES
-593 VKTEAQELKKLSEE
+593 VKSEAQELKKLSEE

-613 ALSEKAQEA
+613 ELSEKAQTA
-622 HEEMLTYFRKTDDI
+622 HEEMLKYFRKTDDI

-672 KKLGSNKPK
+672 KKLGSNKPRR
-681 KRKNDN
+681 RKSEN
-687 KGGSGSNKNREER
+687 KGSSGGNKNREEK
-700 ERAEEIFAKFKQG
+700 ERAEEIFEKFKQG

>member
-1 MEVLNLTDVDIK
+1 M
-13 IENIV
+13 
-18 ASASIGKDID
+18 
-28 LKEIESSNML
+28 
-38 EGVSYNREQFPGLV
+38 
-52 FKLKEPKTAALIFG
+52 
-66 SGKLVCTGAKSI
+66 
-78 DDSKLAIKR
+78 
-87 TVDLMR
+87 
-93 KVDTDI
+93 
-99 PEEFEIKIQNI
+99 
-110 VASANLE
+110 
-117 STLNLEAVAL
+117 
-127 ELEDT
+127 
-132 EYEPEQFPG
+132 
-141 LVYRLSDPK
+141 
-150 VVLLLFGSGV
+150 
-160 LLIKLVV
+160 IKLVV

-178 AIDEIGKLANVEDD
+178 AIDEIGKLADVEED
-192 IAAITE
+192 IAEITE

-206 FETSIKDRVQLLEGT
+206 FETSINERVKLLEGI
-221 SIEDIEKVADDL
+221 SIEDIHNVACEL
-233 PLMNGACKTIDCLK
+233 PLMSGAEETINTLK
-247 EKDVDVAIISGS
+247 ENDIDVAIISGS
-259 FDVVADKVKDKLGV
+259 FDVVADEIKEKLGV
-273 ETVYTNSFTVED
+273 ENVYTNSFTVED

-303 VLKDHVEEAG
+303 VLKDHVEDAG
-313 ITLDEVVAVGDGAND
+313 ITLEEVVAVGDGAND

-354 VDGKDLCKVL
+354 VDEKDLTKVL

-369 QLTTEEETE
+369 QKTTDDAEEET
-378 TVDDEEAVEEV
+378 V
-389 EETEATEEAVEEE
+389 EETAEDD
-402 AEEAVE
+402 AEEAADE
-408 EEAEEA
+408 T
-414 VEEVEETE
+414 VEETE
-422 DSEEAAEETEDAAET
+422 DEEKAGKD
-437 EDKKEDKKEL
+437 L
-447 PKSEF
+447 PKSDF

-470 EISKVADEREEF
+470 EISKIAEEREEY

-517 NKEVEAA
+517 NKQVEAA
-524 KKARNE
+524 KQARND
-530 ANNKIKSL
+530 ANSKIKSL
-538 EWSSGKRDKIKIENE
+538 EWNSGKRDKIKIENE

-593 VKTEAQELKKLSEE
+593 VKAEADELKKVSEE

-613 ALSEKAQEA
+613 ELSEKAQTA
-622 HEEMLTYFRKTDDI
+622 HEEMLKYFRKTDDI

-641 EAHKKFI
+641 EAHRQFI
-648 EARKNASAKHEEFKA
+648 EARNNASAKHEEFKA
-663 ILSDIHVIN
+663 TLSDIHVIN

-681 KRKNDN
+681 RRKSES
-687 KGGSGSNKNREER
+687 KGSSGANKNREEK
-700 ERAEEIFAKFKQG
+700 ERAQEIFKKFKNG

>member
-1 MEVLNLTDVDIK
+1 M
-13 IENIV
+13 
-18 ASASIGKDID
+18 
-28 LKEIESSNML
+28 
-38 EGVSYNREQFPGLV
+38 
-52 FKLKEPKTAALIFG
+52 
-66 SGKLVCTGAKSI
+66 
-78 DDSKLAIKR
+78 
-87 TVDLMR
+87 
-93 KVDTDI
+93 
-99 PEEFEIKIQNI
+99 
-110 VASANLE
+110 
-117 STLNLEAVAL
+117 
-127 ELEDT
+127 
-132 EYEPEQFPG
+132 
-141 LVYRLSDPK
+141 
-150 VVLLLFGSGV
+150 
-160 LLIKLVV
+160 IKLVV

-192 IAAITE
+192 IAEITE

-221 SIEDIEKVADDL
+221 SIEEIEKVAEDL
-233 PLMNGACKTIDCLK
+233 PLMPGACETVKCLK
-247 EKDVDVAIISGS
+247 DKGVDVAIISGS
-259 FDVVADKVKDKLGV
+259 FDVVADKVSDKLGV
-273 ETVYTNSFTVED
+273 DTVYTNSFTVED

-303 VLKDHVEEAG
+303 VLKDHVDEAG

-344 DSVKEIADIV
+344 DSVKEIADV
-354 VDGKDLCKVL
+354 VVEEKDLCKVL
-364 DEILN
+364 SEICN
-369 QLTTEEETE
+369 QLTTDDAEEETVE
-378 TVDDEEAVEEV
+378 EEV
-389 EETEATEEAVEEE
+389 ETQEAEGDAETE
-402 AEEAVE
+402 
-408 EEAEEA
+408 
-414 VEEVEETE
+414 EEVQEVEAAE
-422 DSEEAAEETEDAAET
+422 EEAAEEEAEAEEAEDAEEDAAE
-437 EDKKEDKKEL
+437 EEAPAEK
-447 PKSEF
+447 PEF

-470 EISKVADEREEF
+470 EIAKVAEEREEF
-482 NKIAKEQRKI
+482 NKIAREQRKI

-530 ANNKIKSL
+530 ANNKIKNL
-538 EWSSGKRDKIKIENE
+538 EWNSGKRNKVKIENE

-593 VKTEAQELKKLSEE
+593 VKAEADELRKKSEE

-613 ALSEKAQEA
+613 ELSEKAQAA
-622 HEEMLTYFRKTDDI
+622 HEEMLKYFRKTDDI

-641 EAHKKFI
+641 EAHKNFV
-648 EARKNASAKHEEFKA
+648 EARRNASAKHEEFKE
-663 ILSDIHVIN
+663 ILSEIHIIN

-681 KRKNDN
+681 RRKSDN
-687 KGGSGSNKNREER
+687 KQSSGGNKNREER
-700 ERAEEIFAKFKQG
+700 QRAQEIFEKFKQG

>member
-1 MEVLNLTDVDIK
+1 M
-13 IENIV
+13 
-18 ASASIGKDID
+18 
-28 LKEIESSNML
+28 
-38 EGVSYNREQFPGLV
+38 
-52 FKLKEPKTAALIFG
+52 
-66 SGKLVCTGAKSI
+66 
-78 DDSKLAIKR
+78 
-87 TVDLMR
+87 
-93 KVDTDI
+93 
-99 PEEFEIKIQNI
+99 
-110 VASANLE
+110 
-117 STLNLEAVAL
+117 
-127 ELEDT
+127 
-132 EYEPEQFPG
+132 
-141 LVYRLSDPK
+141 
-150 VVLLLFGSGV
+150 V

-178 AIDEIGKLANVEDD
+178 AIDEIGKLANVEED
-192 IAAITE
+192 IAEITE

-233 PLMNGACKTIDCLK
+233 PLMAGAEKTINCLK

-259 FDVVADKVKDKLGV
+259 FDVVAEKVKDKLGV

-303 VLKDHVEEAG
+303 VLKDHVEKEG

-344 DSVKEIADIV
+344 DSVKEIADV
-354 VDGKDLCKVL
+354 VVEEKDLCKVL
-364 DEILN
+364 CEILN

-378 TVDDEEAVEEV
+378 TVDDEEAVEEEAADEPAEEEVV
-389 EETEATEEAVEEE
+389 EEEAAEEEAVEEE
-402 AEEAVE
+402 VVE
-408 EEAEEA
+408 EEAADEPAEEEA
-414 VEEVEETE
+414 KDEKTE
-422 DSEEAAEETEDAAET
+422 A
-437 EDKKEDKKEL
+437 KKGKKDKKEL
-447 PKSEF
+447 PKSDF

-524 KKARNE
+524 KKARND

-613 ALSEKAQEA
+613 TLSEKAQEA
-622 HEEMLTYFRKTDDI
+622 HENMLTYFRKTDDI

-648 EARKNASAKHEEFKA
+648 EARKNASAKHEEFKV

-681 KRKNDN
+681 KRKSDN
-687 KGGSGSNKNREER
+687 KGGSGSNKNREEK

>member
-1 MEVLNLTDVDIK
+1 M
-13 IENIV
+13 
-18 ASASIGKDID
+18 
-28 LKEIESSNML
+28 
-38 EGVSYNREQFPGLV
+38 
-52 FKLKEPKTAALIFG
+52 
-66 SGKLVCTGAKSI
+66 
-78 DDSKLAIKR
+78 
-87 TVDLMR
+87 
-93 KVDTDI
+93 
-99 PEEFEIKIQNI
+99 
-110 VASANLE
+110 
-117 STLNLEAVAL
+117 
-127 ELEDT
+127 
-132 EYEPEQFPG
+132 
-141 LVYRLSDPK
+141 
-150 VVLLLFGSGV
+150 
-160 LLIKLVV
+160 IKLVV

-178 AIDEIGKLANVEDD
+178 AIDEIGKLANVEEE
-192 IAAITE
+192 IAEITE

-221 SIEDIEKVADDL
+221 SIEEIQKVASEL
-233 PLMNGACKTIDCLK
+233 PLMPGAEDTINGLK
-247 EKDVDVAIISGS
+247 EKDIDVAIISGS
-259 FDVVADKVKDKLGV
+259 FDVVADEIKEKLGV
-273 ETVYTNSFTVED
+273 GSVYTNSFTVEE

-292 TGPLVSGSKLD
+292 TGPLVTGTKLD

-313 ITLDEVVAVGDGAND
+313 IALEDVVAVGDGAND

-344 DSVKEIADIV
+344 DSVKEIADV
-354 VDGKDLCKVL
+354 VVEEKDLTKVL

-369 QLTTEEETE
+369 QLTTDDAEEET
-378 TVDDEEAVEEV
+378 VEEV
-389 EETEATEEAVEEE
+389 EAQEAEEADVEEEVQEAEEESEEESEEE
-402 AEEAVE
+402 AEAE
-408 EEAEEA
+408 EEKA
-414 VEEVEETE
+414 
-422 DSEEAAEETEDAAET
+422 
-437 EDKKEDKKEL
+437 
-447 PKSEF
+447 EF

-482 NKIAKEQRKI
+482 NKQAREQRKI

-506 AIEYRNERNEI
+506 AIEFRNERNEI

-530 ANNKIKSL
+530 ANAKIKNL
-538 EWSSGKRDKIKIENE
+538 EWNSGKRNKVKIENE

-593 VKTEAQELKKLSEE
+593 IKAEADELRKKSEE

-613 ALSEKAQEA
+613 ELSEKAQAA
-622 HEEMLTYFRKTDDI
+622 HEEMLKYFRKTDDI

-648 EARKNASAKHEEFKA
+648 QARRDAAAKHEEFKA

-681 KRKNDN
+681 RRKSDK
-687 KGGSGSNKNREER
+687 KGSSGANKNREEKQ
-700 ERAEEIFAKFKQG
+700 RAEEIFEKFKQG

>member
-1 MEVLNLTDVDIK
+1 M
-13 IENIV
+13 
-18 ASASIGKDID
+18 
-28 LKEIESSNML
+28 
-38 EGVSYNREQFPGLV
+38 
-52 FKLKEPKTAALIFG
+52 
-66 SGKLVCTGAKSI
+66 
-78 DDSKLAIKR
+78 
-87 TVDLMR
+87 
-93 KVDTDI
+93 
-99 PEEFEIKIQNI
+99 
-110 VASANLE
+110 
-117 STLNLEAVAL
+117 
-127 ELEDT
+127 
-132 EYEPEQFPG
+132 
-141 LVYRLSDPK
+141 
-150 VVLLLFGSGV
+150 
-160 LLIKLVV
+160 IKLVV

-178 AIDEIGKLANVEDD
+178 AIDEIGKLANVEED
-192 IAAITE
+192 IAKITE

-221 SIEDIEKVADDL
+221 SIEEIEKVADEL
-233 PLMNGACKTIDCLK
+233 PLMPGACDTIARLN
-247 EKDVDVAIISGS
+247 EEDVDVAIISGS
-259 FDVVADKVKDKLGV
+259 FDVVAEKVKEKIGV

-303 VLKDHVEEAG
+303 VLKGHVEDAG
-313 ITLDEVVAVGDGAND
+313 ISLEEVVAVGDGAND

-354 VDGKDLCKVL
+354 VDEKDLTKVL

-369 QLTTEEETE
+369 QLTTEDTE
-378 TVDDEEAVEEV
+378 NDAVENEEAEAEEVEEV
-389 EETEATEEAVEEE
+389 EAETDANEEE
-402 AEEAVE
+402 AEEPQEE
-408 EEAEEA
+408 EEAE
-414 VEEVEETE
+414 T
-422 DSEEAAEETEDAAET
+422 EEAEAEEPQEEEKPKA
-437 EDKKEDKKEL
+437 KKDL

-464 KDEKEA
+464 KDEQEA
-470 EISKVADEREEF
+470 EISKIAEEREEY

-506 AIEYRNERNEI
+506 AIEFRNERNEI
-517 NKEVEAA
+517 NKAVEEA
-524 KKARNE
+524 KKARND
-530 ANNKIKSL
+530 ANNQIKSL
-538 EWSSGKRDKIKIENE
+538 EWSSGKRDKVKIENE

-585 MEIHEDES
+585 MDIQEDES
-593 VKTEAQELKKLSEE
+593 VKEEAQELRKLSEE

-613 ALSEKAQEA
+613 TLSEQAQAA

-648 EARKNASAKHEEFKA
+648 EARKNASEKHEEFKA
-663 ILSDIHVIN
+663 VLSDIHIIN
-672 KKLGSNKPK
+672 KKLGSNKPR
-681 KRKNDN
+681 KRKSD
-687 KGGSGSNKNREER
+687 KKSSSGANKNREEK

>member
-1 MEVLNLTDVDIK
+1 M
-13 IENIV
+13 
-18 ASASIGKDID
+18 
-28 LKEIESSNML
+28 
-38 EGVSYNREQFPGLV
+38 
-52 FKLKEPKTAALIFG
+52 
-66 SGKLVCTGAKSI
+66 
-78 DDSKLAIKR
+78 
-87 TVDLMR
+87 
-93 KVDTDI
+93 
-99 PEEFEIKIQNI
+99 
-110 VASANLE
+110 
-117 STLNLEAVAL
+117 
-127 ELEDT
+127 
-132 EYEPEQFPG
+132 
-141 LVYRLSDPK
+141 
-150 VVLLLFGSGV
+150 
-160 LLIKLVV
+160 IKLVV

-178 AIDEIGKLANVEDD
+178 AIDEIGKLAKVEED
-192 IAAITE
+192 IAEITE

-221 SIEDIEKVADDL
+221 SIEGIEKLADDL
-233 PLMNGACKTIDCLK
+233 PLMAGAEETINGLK
-247 EKDVDVAIISGS
+247 ENDIDVAIISGS
-259 FDVVADKVKDKLGV
+259 FDVVAEKVKDKLGV
-273 ETVYTNSFTVED
+273 DKVYTNSFTVED

-303 VLKDHVEEAG
+303 VLNDHVEEAG
-313 ITLDEVVAVGDGAND
+313 IALEDVVAVGDGAND

-344 DSVKEIADIV
+344 DSVKEIADV
-354 VDGKDLCKVL
+354 VVNEKDLTKVL

-378 TVDDEEAVEEV
+378 TVDDEE
-389 EETEATEEAVEEE
+389 TSE
-402 AEEAVE
+402 AEEV
-408 EEAEEA
+408 
-414 VEEVEETE
+414 
-422 DSEEAAEETEDAAET
+422 EDAAET
-437 EDKKEDKKEL
+437 EEASEASEAEDEEKEAEEE

-593 VKTEAQELKKLSEE
+593 VKTEAQELKKVSEE
-607 EHEKVI
+607 EHQKVI
-613 ALSEKAQEA
+613 ELSEKAQEA

-641 EAHKKFI
+641 EAHKNFV

-687 KGGSGSNKNREER
+687 KGGSGANKNREEK

>member
-1 MEVLNLTDVDIK
+1 
-13 IENIV
+13 
-18 ASASIGKDID
+18 
-28 LKEIESSNML
+28 
-38 EGVSYNREQFPGLV
+38 
-52 FKLKEPKTAALIFG
+52 
-66 SGKLVCTGAKSI
+66 
-78 DDSKLAIKR
+78 
-87 TVDLMR
+87 
-93 KVDTDI
+93 
-99 PEEFEIKIQNI
+99 
-110 VASANLE
+110 
-117 STLNLEAVAL
+117 
-127 ELEDT
+127 
-132 EYEPEQFPG
+132 
-141 LVYRLSDPK
+141 
-150 VVLLLFGSGV
+150 
-160 LLIKLVV
+160 
-167 FDLDNVIIDGE
+167 
-178 AIDEIGKLANVEDD
+178 
-192 IAAITE
+192 
-198 KAMQGEID
+198 MQGEID

-221 SIEDIEKVADDL
+221 SIEDIEKVAEDL
-233 PLMNGACKTIDCLK
+233 PLMPGACKTVKCLK
-247 EKDVDVAIISGS
+247 DKGVDVAIISGS
-259 FDVVADKVKDKLGV
+259 FDVVADKVSDKLGV
-273 ETVYTNSFTVED
+273 DTVYTNSFTVED

-344 DSVKEIADIV
+344 DSVKEIADV
-354 VDGKDLCKVL
+354 VVEEKDLCKVL
-364 DEILN
+364 CEICN
-369 QLTTEEETE
+369 QLTTDDAEEETVE
-378 TVDDEEAVEEV
+378 EEV
-389 EETEATEEAVEEE
+389 EAQEAESDAETEEEVQEVEAEEAAEEEAPAEDAEEEAAEEEAPAEDAEEEAAEEE
-402 AEEAVE
+402 AEEAP
-408 EEAEEA
+408 AE
-414 VEEVEETE
+414 
-422 DSEEAAEETEDAAET
+422 
-437 EDKKEDKKEL
+437 K
-447 PKSEF
+447 PEF

-470 EISKVADEREEF
+470 EIAKVAEEREEF
-482 NKIAKEQRKI
+482 NKTAREQRKI

-538 EWSSGKRDKIKIENE
+538 EWNSGKRNKVKIENE

-593 VKTEAQELKKLSEE
+593 VKAEADELRKKSEE

-613 ALSEKAQEA
+613 ELSEKAQAA
-622 HEEMLTYFRKTDDI
+622 HEEMLKYFRKTDDI

-641 EAHKKFI
+641 EAHKNFV
-648 EARKNASAKHEEFKA
+648 EARRNASAKHEEFKD

-681 KRKNDN
+681 RRKSDN
-687 KGGSGSNKNREER
+687 KGSSGGNKNREER
-700 ERAEEIFAKFKQG
+700 QRAQEIFEKFKQG

>member
-1 MEVLNLTDVDIK
+1 M
-13 IENIV
+13 
-18 ASASIGKDID
+18 
-28 LKEIESSNML
+28 
-38 EGVSYNREQFPGLV
+38 
-52 FKLKEPKTAALIFG
+52 
-66 SGKLVCTGAKSI
+66 
-78 DDSKLAIKR
+78 
-87 TVDLMR
+87 
-93 KVDTDI
+93 
-99 PEEFEIKIQNI
+99 
-110 VASANLE
+110 
-117 STLNLEAVAL
+117 
-127 ELEDT
+127 
-132 EYEPEQFPG
+132 
-141 LVYRLSDPK
+141 
-150 VVLLLFGSGV
+150 
-160 LLIKLVV
+160 IKLVV

-178 AIDEIGKLANVEDD
+178 AIDEIGKLANVEED

-221 SIEDIEKVADDL
+221 SIEDIEKVADEL
-233 PLMNGACKTIDCLK
+233 PLMAGASEAIKSLQDN
-247 EKDVDVAIISGS
+247 DVDVAIISGS
-259 FDVVADKVKDKLGV
+259 FDVVAENVKGKLGIEKV
-273 ETVYTNSFTVED
+273 CTNSFTVED

-303 VLKDHVEEAG
+303 VLNGLVEEAG

-354 VDGKDLCKVL
+354 IDEKDLTKVS

-369 QLTTEEETE
+369 QLTTDDAETE
-378 TVDDEEAVEEV
+378 TV
-389 EETEATEEAVEEE
+389 EEE
-402 AEEAVE
+402 KA
-408 EEAEEA
+408 
-414 VEEVEETE
+414 
-422 DSEEAAEETEDAAET
+422 
-437 EDKKEDKKEL
+437 L

-452 VLADTMEGVRKQ
+452 VLADTMEGVKKQ

-470 EISKVADEREEF
+470 EISKVADERENF

-506 AIEYRNERNEI
+506 AIEFRNERNEI
-517 NKEVEAA
+517 NKAVEAA

-585 MEIHEDES
+585 MKIHEDES
-593 VKTEAQELKKLSEE
+593 VQGESQELKKLSEE

-613 ALSEKAQEA
+613 TLSEKAQVA

-672 KKLGSNKPK
+672 KKLDTNRPKRRRTETKPS
-681 KRKNDN
+681 
-687 KGGSGSNKNREER
+687 SGSNRNREEK

>member
-1 MEVLNLTDVDIK
+1 M
-13 IENIV
+13 
-18 ASASIGKDID
+18 
-28 LKEIESSNML
+28 
-38 EGVSYNREQFPGLV
+38 
-52 FKLKEPKTAALIFG
+52 
-66 SGKLVCTGAKSI
+66 
-78 DDSKLAIKR
+78 
-87 TVDLMR
+87 
-93 KVDTDI
+93 
-99 PEEFEIKIQNI
+99 
-110 VASANLE
+110 
-117 STLNLEAVAL
+117 
-127 ELEDT
+127 
-132 EYEPEQFPG
+132 
-141 LVYRLSDPK
+141 
-150 VVLLLFGSGV
+150 V

-178 AIDEIGKLANVEDD
+178 AIDEIGKLANVEED
-192 IAAITE
+192 IAEITE

-233 PLMNGACKTIDCLK
+233 PLMAGAEKTINCLK

-259 FDVVADKVKDKLGV
+259 FDVVAEKVKDKLGV

-303 VLKDHVEEAG
+303 VLKDHVEKEG

-344 DSVKEIADIV
+344 DSVKEIADV
-354 VDGKDLCKVL
+354 VVEEKDLCKVL
-364 DEILN
+364 CEILN

-378 TVDDEEAVEEV
+378 TVDDEETVEQEA
-389 EETEATEEAVEEE
+389 EETATEDVAEEATEEEVVEEAE
-402 AEEAVE
+402 AEEA
-408 EEAEEA
+408 
-414 VEEVEETE
+414 
-422 DSEEAAEETEDAAET
+422 TEDAAEEVAEEAEAEEKPAEDEKT
-437 EDKKEDKKEL
+437 EGKKDKKEL
-447 PKSEF
+447 PKSDF

-470 EISKVADEREEF
+470 EISKVAEEREEF

-506 AIEYRNERNEI
+506 AIEFRNERNEI
-517 NKEVEAA
+517 NKAVEEA

-530 ANNKIKSL
+530 ANNKIKNL

-613 ALSEKAQEA
+613 TLSEKAQEA

-681 KRKNDN
+681 KRKSDN
-687 KGGSGSNKNREER
+687 KGGAGANKNREEK